1 MTDQPSVLVIDDE
14 PGLREMLAFELS
26 MEGFAVEAVDSGSA
40 AIEALR
46 RRRFDV
52 AITDLKM
59 PGMDGVQTLEALR
72 LADPEIEIIVA
83 TGHATV
89 ETAVACMKRGA
100 FDYIQKPYDLLEV
113 KALLDR
119 AMERSHLS
127 SVVALYEAS
136 RAILST
142 LKPAELVALVLGLA
156 RRILR
161 ADAALLVAEGADGAR
176 EPIHGLSSDEA
187 SLEGPLR
194 ELAGRAD
201 ASGAPILARGADG
214 TSGLAYPLTA
224 RDRRIGCL
232 VAARRADSPAFV
244 ASELRKG
251 TVFANQIALALDN
264 ANLHEEL
271 GRRVEELVR
280 TREELVQAEKLTM
293 AGQLAQ
299 SIAHEINNPLSLMRV
314 NLDALGEMVADVAAL
329 GEAARGAAGF
339 LRALPDREAAAVADE
354 LMSSRLADDAFA
366 RDFSDLLDETLGS
379 VKRITELMSGF
390 RQMGAEPAGQ
400 PRPGPVD
407 LGGMLR
413 RCLAAS
419 PAAGA
424 IDLDAATGVALASA
438 VDLETALINLL
449 GYLAGP
455 ASERA
460 GGGRI
465 AVRVGDAGD
474 PRRVRLVVTHDRLSL
489 SADDVRRLFD
499 PRLEVNT
506 SRGRVLRL
514 SIELALAYRLLVRGG
529 ARVAVRGVEPRGVRF
544 EIDLPRAG
552 A

>member
-1 MTDQPSVLVIDDE
+1 MTDQPIVLVIDDE
-14 PGLREMLAFELS
+14 PGPREVLALELA
-26 MEGFAVEAVDSGSA
+26 MEGFAVEAVDGGPA
-40 AIEALR
+40 AVEALR

-52 AITDLKM
+52 AIADLKV
-59 PGMDGVQTLEALR
+59 PGMEGVQALEALR
-72 LADPEIEIIVA
+72 VADPEIEIIVA
-83 TGHATV
+83 TRYASV

-100 FDYIQKPYDLLEV
+100 YDYIQKPYDPLAVKVLLN
-113 KALLDR
+113 R

-127 SVVALYEAS
+127 GVVALYEAS

-161 ADAALLVAEGADGAR
+161 ADAALLLTEGASGA
-176 EPIHGLSSDEA
+176 EPVQGLSSDEA
-187 SLEGPLR
+187 SLAQPLR
-194 ELAGRAD
+194 ELARRAD
-201 ASGAPILARGADG
+201 ASGAPTLTRTADG
-214 TSGLAYPLTA
+214 TSGLAYPLSA
-224 RDRRIGCL
+224 RGRRIGCL
-232 VAARRADSPAFV
+232 VAARGADSPAFV

-251 TVFANQIALALDN
+251 TVFANQVALALDN

-271 GRRVEELVR
+271 GRRVEELLR

-314 NLDALGEMVADVAAL
+314 NLDALGEVVADVAAL
-329 GEAARGAAGF
+329 GEAARGAAGL
-339 LRALPDREAAAVADE
+339 LRALPDRGASAVADE
-354 LMSSRLADDAFA
+354 LVSCRLADEAQV
-366 RDFSDLLDETLGS
+366 RDLSDLLDETLGS
-379 VKRITELMSGF
+379 VRRITELMSGF
-390 RQMGAEPAGQ
+390 RQMGAEPAGDA
-400 PRPGPVD
+400 RTGPVE
-407 LGGMLR
+407 LGGLLR

-419 PAAGA
+419 PAAGV
-424 IDLDAATGVALASA
+424 IDLDGATGVALASA
-438 VDLETALINLL
+438 VDLETALVNLL

-465 AVRVGDAGD
+465 AVRIADADD
-474 PRRVRLVVTHDRLSL
+474 PRRIRLVVIHDRLSL

-544 EIDLPRAG
+544 EIDLPRAD